1 MIRRDS
7 VRFRLSRF
15 ELNFMA
21 PQAHKRLKALWLLF
35 SQACTVSLGVLLALG
50 AIRGEAPFERLR
62 PEMAAANDFS
72 PAVRRAAPAVVTV
85 FARKVV
91 PGQYADELGSDWNS
105 YPELHMTPLGS
116 GVIVNADGGVL
127 TSYHVVADVSSLY
140 VGLTDG
146 RQFEARLTGR
156 DPETDL
162 AYLRV
167 DAKDLPSM
175 EIASSDSLAVG
186 QTVLAIGNPFGV
198 GQTVTSGIISAL
210 GRHGLGLNSY
220 EDFIQTDAAINQG
233 NSGGALVDLSGRLIG
248 INSAIFV
255 PEMSEGF
262 VGIGFAIPSRIIEA
276 VLPELEA
283 GRTIVRGYLGFIP
296 RQLSAELA
304 QDLGL
309 AVRDGVMVKQV
320 IEGSPA
326 FEAGL
331 SFFVPRCLNHA
342 HVIYKPG
349 YGEKSGKQRRRS
361 GGPYPQNPEREP
373 TERQDPFRRDGTLG
387 KRTGS
392 EQKLIF
398 NE

>member
-1 MIRRDS
+1 
-7 VRFRLSRF
+7 
-15 ELNFMA
+15 MA

-140 VGLTDG
+140 VGLSDG

-331 SFFVPRCLNHA
+331 RSFDVILSLNGERVERVNRLLQRIA
-342 HVIYKPG
+342 RLKPG
-349 YGEKSGKQRRRS
+349 EEVTLRVARGAREVELQLTTAERPTGALEKEALVPDAGD
-361 GGPYPQNPEREP
+361 ER
-373 TERQDPFRRDGTLG
+373 
-387 KRTGS
+387 
-392 EQKLIF
+392 
-398 NE
+398 

>member
-1 MIRRDS
+1 
-7 VRFRLSRF
+7 
-15 ELNFMA
+15 MA

-62 PEMAAANDFS
+62 PEMSAANDFS

-309 AVRDGVMVKQV
+309 AVREGVMVKQV

-331 SFFVPRCLNHA
+331 RSFDVILSLNGERVERVNRLLQRIA
-342 HVIYKPG
+342 RLKPG
-349 YGEKSGKQRRRS
+349 EEVTLRVARGAREVDLQLTTAERPTGALEKEALVPDAG
-361 GGPYPQNPEREP
+361 NER
-373 TERQDPFRRDGTLG
+373 
-387 KRTGS
+387 
-392 EQKLIF
+392 
-398 NE
+398 

>member
-1 MIRRDS
+1 
-7 VRFRLSRF
+7 
-15 ELNFMA
+15 MA

-35 SQACTVSLGVLLALG
+35 SQACTVSLGVLFALG

-62 PEMAAANDFS
+62 PEMSAANDFS

-331 SFFVPRCLNHA
+331 RSFDVILSLNGERVERVNRLLQRIA
-342 HVIYKPG
+342 RLKPG
-349 YGEKSGKQRRRS
+349 EEVTLRVARGAREVELQLTTAERPTGALEKEALVPDAGD
-361 GGPYPQNPEREP
+361 ER
-373 TERQDPFRRDGTLG
+373 
-387 KRTGS
+387 
-392 EQKLIF
+392 
-398 NE
+398 

>member
-1 MIRRDS
+1 
-7 VRFRLSRF
+7 
-15 ELNFMA
+15 MA

-146 RQFEARLTGR
+146 RQFEARLAGR

-331 SFFVPRCLNHA
+331 RSFDVILSLNGERVERVNRLLQRIA
-342 HVIYKPG
+342 RLKPG
-349 YGEKSGKQRRRS
+349 EEVTLRVARGAREVDLQLTTAERPTGALEKEALVPDAGD
-361 GGPYPQNPEREP
+361 ER
-373 TERQDPFRRDGTLG
+373 
-387 KRTGS
+387 
-392 EQKLIF
+392 
-398 NE
+398 

>member
-1 MIRRDS
+1 
-7 VRFRLSRF
+7 
-15 ELNFMA
+15 MA

-50 AIRGEAPFERLR
+50 AIRSEAPFERLR
-62 PEMAAANDFS
+62 PEMSAANDFS

-331 SFFVPRCLNHA
+331 RSFDVILSLNGERVERVNRLLQRIA
-342 HVIYKPG
+342 RLKPG
-349 YGEKSGKQRRRS
+349 EEVTLRVARGAREVELQLTTAERPTGALEKEALVPDAGD
-361 GGPYPQNPEREP
+361 ER
-373 TERQDPFRRDGTLG
+373 
-387 KRTGS
+387 
-392 EQKLIF
+392 
-398 NE
+398 

>member
-1 MIRRDS
+1 
-7 VRFRLSRF
+7 
-15 ELNFMA
+15 MA

-283 GRTIVRGYLGFIP
+283 GRTIVRRRLGFTP
-296 RQLSAELA
+296 RQRPAEPA
-304 QDLGL
+304 QELGL

-331 SFFVPRCLNHA
+331 RSFDVILSLNGERVERVNRLLQRIA
-342 HVIYKPG
+342 RLKPG
-349 YGEKSGKQRRRS
+349 EEVTLRVARGTREVELQLTTAERPTGALEKEALVPDAGD
-361 GGPYPQNPEREP
+361 ER
-373 TERQDPFRRDGTLG
+373 
-387 KRTGS
+387 
-392 EQKLIF
+392 
-398 NE
+398 

>member
-1 MIRRDS
+1 
-7 VRFRLSRF
+7 
-15 ELNFMA
+15 MA

-62 PEMAAANDFS
+62 PEMVAANDFS

-140 VGLTDG
+140 VGLSDG

-331 SFFVPRCLNHA
+331 WSFDVILSLNGERVERVNRLLQRIA
-342 HVIYKPG
+342 RLKPG
-349 YGEKSGKQRRRS
+349 EEVTLRVARGAREVDLQLTTAERPTGALEKEALVPDAGD
-361 GGPYPQNPEREP
+361 ER
-373 TERQDPFRRDGTLG
+373 
-387 KRTGS
+387 
-392 EQKLIF
+392 
-398 NE
+398 

>member
-1 MIRRDS
+1 
-7 VRFRLSRF
+7 
-15 ELNFMA
+15 MA

-140 VGLTDG
+140 VGLSDG

-331 SFFVPRCLNHA
+331 WSFDVILSLNGERVERVNRLLQRIA
-342 HVIYKPG
+342 RLKPG
-349 YGEKSGKQRRRS
+349 EEVTLRVARGAREVDLQLTTAERPTGALEKEALVPDAGD
-361 GGPYPQNPEREP
+361 ER
-373 TERQDPFRRDGTLG
+373 
-387 KRTGS
+387 
-392 EQKLIF
+392 
-398 NE
+398 

>member
-1 MIRRDS
+1 
-7 VRFRLSRF
+7 
-15 ELNFMA
+15 MA

-62 PEMAAANDFS
+62 PEMSAANDFS

-331 SFFVPRCLNHA
+331 RSFDVILSLNGERVERVNRLLQRIA
-342 HVIYKPG
+342 RLKPG
-349 YGEKSGKQRRRS
+349 EEVTLRVARGAREVDLQLTTAERPTGALEKEALVPDAG
-361 GGPYPQNPEREP
+361 NER
-373 TERQDPFRRDGTLG
+373 
-387 KRTGS
+387 
-392 EQKLIF
+392 
-398 NE
+398 

>member
-1 MIRRDS
+1 
-7 VRFRLSRF
+7 
-15 ELNFMA
+15 MA

-331 SFFVPRCLNHA
+331 RSFDVILSLNGERVERVNRLLQRIA
-342 HVIYKPG
+342 RLKPG
-349 YGEKSGKQRRRS
+349 EEVTLRVARGAREVELQLTTAERPTGALEKEALVPDAGD
-361 GGPYPQNPEREP
+361 ER
-373 TERQDPFRRDGTLG
+373 
-387 KRTGS
+387 
-392 EQKLIF
+392 
-398 NE
+398 

>member
-1 MIRRDS
+1 
-7 VRFRLSRF
+7 
-15 ELNFMA
+15 MA

-72 PAVRRAAPAVVTV
+72 PAVRRAVPAVVTV

-331 SFFVPRCLNHA
+331 RSFDVILSLNGERVERVNRLLQRIA
-342 HVIYKPG
+342 RLKPG
-349 YGEKSGKQRRRS
+349 EEVTLRVARGAREVDLQLTTAERPTGALEKEALVPDAGD
-361 GGPYPQNPEREP
+361 ER
-373 TERQDPFRRDGTLG
+373 
-387 KRTGS
+387 
-392 EQKLIF
+392 
-398 NE
+398 

>member
-1 MIRRDS
+1 
-7 VRFRLSRF
+7 
-15 ELNFMA
+15 MA

-140 VGLTDG
+140 VGLSDG

-331 SFFVPRCLNHA
+331 RSFDVILSLNGERVERVNRLLQRIA
-342 HVIYKPG
+342 RLKPG
-349 YGEKSGKQRRRS
+349 EEVTLRVARGAREVDLQLTTAERPTGALEKEALVPDAGD
-361 GGPYPQNPEREP
+361 ER
-373 TERQDPFRRDGTLG
+373 
-387 KRTGS
+387 
-392 EQKLIF
+392 
-398 NE
+398 

>member
-1 MIRRDS
+1 
-7 VRFRLSRF
+7 
-15 ELNFMA
+15 MA

-331 SFFVPRCLNHA
+331 RSFDVILSLNGERVERVNRLLQRIA
-342 HVIYKPG
+342 RLKPG
-349 YGEKSGKQRRRS
+349 EEVTLRVARGTREVELQLTTAERPTGALEKEALVPDAGD
-361 GGPYPQNPEREP
+361 ER
-373 TERQDPFRRDGTLG
+373 
-387 KRTGS
+387 
-392 EQKLIF
+392 
-398 NE
+398 

>member
-1 MIRRDS
+1 
-7 VRFRLSRF
+7 
-15 ELNFMA
+15 MA

-262 VGIGFAIPSRIIEA
+262 VGIGFSIPSRIIEA

-331 SFFVPRCLNHA
+331 RSFDVILSLNGERVERVNRLLQRIA
-342 HVIYKPG
+342 RLKPG
-349 YGEKSGKQRRRS
+349 EEVTLRVARGAREVELQLTTAERPTGALEKEALVPDAGD
-361 GGPYPQNPEREP
+361 ER
-373 TERQDPFRRDGTLG
+373 
-387 KRTGS
+387 
-392 EQKLIF
+392 
-398 NE
+398 

>member
-1 MIRRDS
+1 
-7 VRFRLSRF
+7 
-15 ELNFMA
+15 MA

-91 PGQYADELGSDWNS
+91 PGQYADELGRDWNS

-116 GVIVNADGGVL
+116 GVIVNTDGGVL

-140 VGLTDG
+140 VGLSDG

-331 SFFVPRCLNHA
+331 RSFDVILSLNGERVERVNRLLQRIA
-342 HVIYKPG
+342 RLKPG
-349 YGEKSGKQRRRS
+349 EEVTLRVARGAREVELQLTTAERPTGALEKEALVPDAGD
-361 GGPYPQNPEREP
+361 ER
-373 TERQDPFRRDGTLG
+373 
-387 KRTGS
+387 
-392 EQKLIF
+392 
-398 NE
+398 

>member
-1 MIRRDS
+1 
-7 VRFRLSRF
+7 
-15 ELNFMA
+15 MA

-140 VGLTDG
+140 VGLSDG

-262 VGIGFAIPSRIIEA
+262 VGIGFAIPSRIIEV

-331 SFFVPRCLNHA
+331 RSFDVILSLNGERVERVNRLLQRIA
-342 HVIYKPG
+342 RLKPG
-349 YGEKSGKQRRRS
+349 EEVTLRVARGAREVDLQLTTAERPTGALEKEALVPDAGD
-361 GGPYPQNPEREP
+361 ER
-373 TERQDPFRRDGTLG
+373 
-387 KRTGS
+387 
-392 EQKLIF
+392 
-398 NE
+398 

>member
-1 MIRRDS
+1 
-7 VRFRLSRF
+7 
-15 ELNFMA
+15 MA

-331 SFFVPRCLNHA
+331 RSFDVILSLNGERVERVNRLLQRIA
-342 HVIYKPG
+342 RLKPG
-349 YGEKSGKQRRRS
+349 EEVTLRVARGAREVDLQLTTAERPTGALEKEALVPDAGD
-361 GGPYPQNPEREP
+361 ER
-373 TERQDPFRRDGTLG
+373 
-387 KRTGS
+387 
-392 EQKLIF
+392 
-398 NE
+398 

>member
-1 MIRRDS
+1 
-7 VRFRLSRF
+7 
-15 ELNFMA
+15 MA

-50 AIRGEAPFERLR
+50 AIRGEAPFAQLR

-331 SFFVPRCLNHA
+331 RSFDVILSLNGERVERVNRLLQRIA
-342 HVIYKPG
+342 RLKPG
-349 YGEKSGKQRRRS
+349 EEVTLRVARGAREVDLQLTTAERPTGALEKEALVPDAGD
-361 GGPYPQNPEREP
+361 ER
-373 TERQDPFRRDGTLG
+373 
-387 KRTGS
+387 
-392 EQKLIF
+392 
-398 NE
+398 

>member
-1 MIRRDS
+1 
-7 VRFRLSRF
+7 
-15 ELNFMA
+15 MA

-50 AIRGEAPFERLR
+50 VIRGEAPFERLR

-331 SFFVPRCLNHA
+331 RSFDVILSLNGERVERVNRLLQRIA
-342 HVIYKPG
+342 RLKPG
-349 YGEKSGKQRRRS
+349 EEVTLRVARGAREVELQLTTAERPTGALEKEALVPDAGD
-361 GGPYPQNPEREP
+361 ER
-373 TERQDPFRRDGTLG
+373 
-387 KRTGS
+387 
-392 EQKLIF
+392 
-398 NE
+398 

>member
-1 MIRRDS
+1 
-7 VRFRLSRF
+7 
-15 ELNFMA
+15 MA

-62 PEMAAANDFS
+62 PEMSAANDFS

-331 SFFVPRCLNHA
+331 RSFDVILSLNGERVERVNRLLQRIA
-342 HVIYKPG
+342 RLKPG
-349 YGEKSGKQRRRS
+349 EEVTLRVARGAREVDLQLTTAERPIGALEKEALVPDAGD
-361 GGPYPQNPEREP
+361 ER
-373 TERQDPFRRDGTLG
+373 
-387 KRTGS
+387 
-392 EQKLIF
+392 
-398 NE
+398 

>member
-1 MIRRDS
+1 
-7 VRFRLSRF
+7 
-15 ELNFMA
+15 MA

-116 GVIVNADGGVL
+116 GVIVNANGGVL

-140 VGLTDG
+140 VGLSDG

-331 SFFVPRCLNHA
+331 RSFDVILSLNGERVERVNRLLQRIA
-342 HVIYKPG
+342 RLKPG
-349 YGEKSGKQRRRS
+349 EEVTLRVARGAREVDLQLTTAERPTGALEKEALVPDAGD
-361 GGPYPQNPEREP
+361 ER
-373 TERQDPFRRDGTLG
+373 
-387 KRTGS
+387 
-392 EQKLIF
+392 
-398 NE
+398 

>member
-1 MIRRDS
+1 
-7 VRFRLSRF
+7 
-15 ELNFMA
+15 MA

-62 PEMAAANDFS
+62 PEMSAANDFS

-283 GRTIVRGYLGFIP
+283 ARTIVRGYLGFIP

-331 SFFVPRCLNHA
+331 RSFDVILSLNGERVERVNRLLQRIA
-342 HVIYKPG
+342 RLKPG
-349 YGEKSGKQRRRS
+349 EEVTLRVARGAREVELQLTTAERPTGALEKEALVPDAGD
-361 GGPYPQNPEREP
+361 ER
-373 TERQDPFRRDGTLG
+373 
-387 KRTGS
+387 
-392 EQKLIF
+392 
-398 NE
+398 

>member
-1 MIRRDS
+1 
-7 VRFRLSRF
+7 
-15 ELNFMA
+15 MA

-167 DAKDLPSM
+167 DAKNLPSM

-331 SFFVPRCLNHA
+331 RSFDVILSLNGERVERVNRLLQRIA
-342 HVIYKPG
+342 RLKPG
-349 YGEKSGKQRRRS
+349 EEVTLRVARGAREVELQLTTAERPTGALEKEALVPDAGD
-361 GGPYPQNPEREP
+361 ER
-373 TERQDPFRRDGTLG
+373 
-387 KRTGS
+387 
-392 EQKLIF
+392 
-398 NE
+398 

>member
-1 MIRRDS
+1 
-7 VRFRLSRF
+7 
-15 ELNFMA
+15 MA

-140 VGLTDG
+140 VGLSDG

-262 VGIGFAIPSRIIEA
+262 VGFGFAIPSRIIEV

-331 SFFVPRCLNHA
+331 RSFDVILSLNGERVERVNRLLQRIA
-342 HVIYKPG
+342 RLKPG
-349 YGEKSGKQRRRS
+349 EEVTLRVARGAREVDLQLTTAERPTGALEKEALVPDAGD
-361 GGPYPQNPEREP
+361 ER
-373 TERQDPFRRDGTLG
+373 
-387 KRTGS
+387 
-392 EQKLIF
+392 
-398 NE
+398 

>member
-1 MIRRDS
+1 
-7 VRFRLSRF
+7 
-15 ELNFMA
+15 MA

-116 GVIVNADGGVL
+116 GVIVNTDGGVL

-140 VGLTDG
+140 VGLSDG

-331 SFFVPRCLNHA
+331 RSFDVILSLNGERVERVNRLLQRIA
-342 HVIYKPG
+342 RLKPG
-349 YGEKSGKQRRRS
+349 EEVTLRVARGAREVDLQLTTAERPTGALEKEALVPDAGD
-361 GGPYPQNPEREP
+361 ER
-373 TERQDPFRRDGTLG
+373 
-387 KRTGS
+387 
-392 EQKLIF
+392 
-398 NE
+398 

>member
-1 MIRRDS
+1 
-7 VRFRLSRF
+7 
-15 ELNFMA
+15 MA

-62 PEMAAANDFS
+62 PEMSAANDFS

-156 DPETDL
+156 DPEPDL

-331 SFFVPRCLNHA
+331 RSFDVILSLNGERVERVNRLLQRIA
-342 HVIYKPG
+342 RLKPG
-349 YGEKSGKQRRRS
+349 EEVTLRVARGAREVDLQLTTAERPTGALEKEALVPDAG
-361 GGPYPQNPEREP
+361 NER
-373 TERQDPFRRDGTLG
+373 
-387 KRTGS
+387 
-392 EQKLIF
+392 
-398 NE
+398 

>member
-1 MIRRDS
+1 
-7 VRFRLSRF
+7 
-15 ELNFMA
+15 MA

-62 PEMAAANDFS
+62 PEMAAAHDFS

-320 IEGSPA
+320 IDGSPA

-331 SFFVPRCLNHA
+331 RSFDVILSLNGERVERVNRLLQRIA
-342 HVIYKPG
+342 RLKPG
-349 YGEKSGKQRRRS
+349 EEVTLRVARGAREVELQLTTAERPTGALEKEALVPDAGD
-361 GGPYPQNPEREP
+361 ER
-373 TERQDPFRRDGTLG
+373 
-387 KRTGS
+387 
-392 EQKLIF
+392 
-398 NE
+398 

>member
-1 MIRRDS
+1 
-7 VRFRLSRF
+7 
-15 ELNFMA
+15 MA

-62 PEMAAANDFS
+62 PEMSAANDFS

-167 DAKDLPSM
+167 DAKDLP
-175 EIASSDSLAVG
+175 
-186 QTVLAIGNPFGV
+186 
-198 GQTVTSGIISAL
+198 VTSGIISAL

-331 SFFVPRCLNHA
+331 RSFDVILSLNGERVERVNRLLQRIA
-342 HVIYKPG
+342 RLKPG
-349 YGEKSGKQRRRS
+349 EEVTLRVARGAREVELQLTTAERPTGALEKEALVPDAG
-361 GGPYPQNPEREP
+361 NER
-373 TERQDPFRRDGTLG
+373 
-387 KRTGS
+387 
-392 EQKLIF
+392 
-398 NE
+398 

>member
-1 MIRRDS
+1 
-7 VRFRLSRF
+7 
-15 ELNFMA
+15 MA

-140 VGLTDG
+140 VGLSDG

-320 IEGSPA
+320 IDGSPA

-331 SFFVPRCLNHA
+331 RSFDVILSLNGERVERVNRLLQRIA
-342 HVIYKPG
+342 RLKPG
-349 YGEKSGKQRRRS
+349 EEVTLRVARGAREVELQLTTAERPTGALEKEALVPDAGD
-361 GGPYPQNPEREP
+361 ER
-373 TERQDPFRRDGTLG
+373 
-387 KRTGS
+387 
-392 EQKLIF
+392 
-398 NE
+398 

>member
-1 MIRRDS
+1 
-7 VRFRLSRF
+7 
-15 ELNFMA
+15 MA

-167 DAKDLPSM
+167 DARDLPSM

-331 SFFVPRCLNHA
+331 RSFDVILSLNGERVERVNRLLQRIA
-342 HVIYKPG
+342 RLKPG
-349 YGEKSGKQRRRS
+349 EEVTLRVARGAREVDLQLTTAERPTGALEKEALVPDAGD
-361 GGPYPQNPEREP
+361 ER
-373 TERQDPFRRDGTLG
+373 
-387 KRTGS
+387 
-392 EQKLIF
+392 
-398 NE
+398 

>member
-1 MIRRDS
+1 
-7 VRFRLSRF
+7 
-15 ELNFMA
+15 MA

-62 PEMAAANDFS
+62 PEMSAANDFS

-331 SFFVPRCLNHA
+331 RSFDVILSLNGERVERVNRLLQRIA
-342 HVIYKPG
+342 RLKPG
-349 YGEKSGKQRRRS
+349 EEVTLRVARGAREVELQLTTAERPTGALEKEALVPDAG
-361 GGPYPQNPEREP
+361 NER
-373 TERQDPFRRDGTLG
+373 
-387 KRTGS
+387 
-392 EQKLIF
+392 
-398 NE
+398 

>member
-1 MIRRDS
+1 
-7 VRFRLSRF
+7 
-15 ELNFMA
+15 MA

-331 SFFVPRCLNHA
+331 RSFDVILSLNGERVERVNRLLQRIA
-342 HVIYKPG
+342 RLKPG
-349 YGEKSGKQRRRS
+349 EEVTLRVARGAREVDLQLTTAERPTGALEKEALVPDAGD
-361 GGPYPQNPEREP
+361 EP
-373 TERQDPFRRDGTLG
+373 
-387 KRTGS
+387 
-392 EQKLIF
+392 
-398 NE
+398 